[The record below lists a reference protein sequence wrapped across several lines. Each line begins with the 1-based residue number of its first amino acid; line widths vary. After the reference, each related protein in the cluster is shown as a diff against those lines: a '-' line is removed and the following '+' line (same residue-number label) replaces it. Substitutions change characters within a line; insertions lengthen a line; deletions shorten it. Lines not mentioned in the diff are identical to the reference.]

1 MSWSLAASLVVVCVI
16 MFLGDLVSRKTSSK
30 VSSLIVIALCFM
42 IGFWT
47 VFPKDILDTSM
58 MNSLREITML
68 YILLQVGA
76 RFNLQLVKKD
86 WRVVVVKFL

>member
-42 IGFWT
+42 IGF
-47 VFPKDILDTSM
+47 
-58 MNSLREITML
+58 
-68 YILLQVGA
+68 
-76 RFNLQLVKKD
+76 
-86 WRVVVVKFL
+86 